1 LLIFFNPKCGYCM
14 KMAPDLA
21 ALERHDSKEGP
32 VLILVTTGTI
42 EDNRRLI
49 EEHGIRCPVLLQKE
63 MEVAAQFQARGTPT
77 GYLIDEEGKI
87 ASELAVGAEVLLD
100 LARAPHSPLS
110 HRGRGPGGDGDAS
123 SNGHIAN
130 PARGKAN
137 KGLAS
142 SRLNRNGLKAGTLAP
157 AFRLPRLDGGEL
169 ALEDYRGRRVLLV
182 FSDPECGP
190 CEELA
195 PYLEQF
201 HVQNPDIEV
210 LMISRGEAKTNRKKA
225 SALRLT
231 FPIVLQRQWEISL
244 LYGMFATPIA
254 YLIDEQGTLAAD
266 VAAGVE
272 PIRNLMAVATQ
283 RNARLV
289 HANSM
294 T

>member
-1 LLIFFNPKCGYCM
+1 
-14 KMAPDLA
+14 
-21 ALERHDSKEGP
+21 
-32 VLILVTTGTI
+32 
-42 EDNRRLI
+42 
-49 EEHGIRCPVLLQKE
+49 
-63 MEVAAQFQARGTPT
+63 
-77 GYLIDEEGKI
+77 
-87 ASELAVGAEVLLD
+87 
-100 LARAPHSPLS
+100 
-110 HRGRGPGGDGDAS
+110 
-123 SNGHIAN
+123 
-130 PARGKAN
+130 
-137 KGLAS
+137 
-142 SRLNRNGLKAGTLAP
+142 LKAGTLAP

-210 LMISRGEAKTNRKKA
+210 LMISRGDVKTNRKKVK
-225 SALRLT
+225 ALGLT
-231 FPIVLQRQWEISL
+231 FPVVLQRQWEISL

-254 YLIDEQGTLAAD
+254 YLIDEQGMLAAD
-266 VAAGVE
+266 VAGGVE